1 MGKKGMLMFKGD
13 KPKKKSKKS
22 KLAKGGRDETTTTTT
37 DSEGKDSRQHTTTT
51 VPSTSVAANRRVAAA
66 PGAATPTI
74 ENGTGRITTSGTVV
88 SGHDTLFEKEIS
100 VGDAMLVTLNN
111 STEEMRI
118 VTMRLS
124 NVSLN
129 LSSAFSQNIREAQN
143 FRFVRKPRNLEQER
157 KKERQTQLE
166 EANETERSAFD
177 IYDGKANNT
186 FTYREKTE
194 TGSYRVKH
202 QQSSL
207 SKSTR
212 GDLLTLRSKK
222 TSDKYCWRNQSL
234 IHPNRQNIDTKLKQN
249 ININTC
255 TYKSVD

>member
-1 MGKKGMLMFKGD
+1 MGKKGMLLFKGD
-13 KPKKKSKKS
+13 KPKKKSKRS
-22 KLAKGGRDETTTTTT
+22 KLAKAGGRDETTTTTT
-37 DSEGKDSRQHTTTT
+37 DSQWKASRQHTSTTT
-51 VPSTSVAANRRVAAA
+51 PAAPSTPAASAAV
-66 PGAATPTI
+66 TPTI
-74 ENGTGRITTSGTVV
+74 ESGTGRITTSGTVV
-88 SGHDTLFEKEIS
+88 SGHDTRFEKEIS
-100 VGDAMLVTLNN
+100 VGDAILVTLNN

-129 LSSAFSQNIREAQN
+129 LSSAFSQNIRNAQN

-177 IYDGKANNT
+177 IYDGKANT

-194 TGSYRVKH
+194 TGSYRVKQ

-222 TSDKYCWRNQSL
+222 TSDKYC
-234 IHPNRQNIDTKLKQN
+234 
-249 ININTC
+249 
-255 TYKSVD
+255 